1 MIKKFI
7 ALAASLSIV
16 FVFSACGDDDNKSSS
31 STSAAEITEAQ
42 TTEITTEAA
51 IEAPYEVDTTEPQES
66 DIAITD
72 GVLESSYYT
81 LGIGDDWDLTTG
93 SDVMALI
100 KRKGESALDSSS
112 DIAIVYS
119 EQYEGKS
126 SEEVLND
133 FKSQYDAME
142 EYVIDN
148 AEVVKIGDYD
158 AVSLDISFDLSEA
171 QTKIK
176 QVYIIG
182 DDGGVT
188 ITYAALADTYDE
200 TISEIDD
207 MISTIVLK

>member
-31 STSAAEITEAQ
+31 NTSAAEITEAQ

-51 IEAPYEVDTTEPQES
+51 AEAPYEVDTTEPQES

-142 EYVIDN
+142 EYVIEN

-182 DDGGVT
+182 DNGGVT
-188 ITYAALADTYDE
+188 ITYAALSDTYDE